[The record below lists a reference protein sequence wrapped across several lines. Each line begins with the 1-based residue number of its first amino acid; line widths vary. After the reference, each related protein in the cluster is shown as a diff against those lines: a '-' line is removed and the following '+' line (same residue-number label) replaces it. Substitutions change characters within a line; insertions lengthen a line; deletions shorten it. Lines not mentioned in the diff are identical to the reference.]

1 MADEKT
7 AEHASV
13 TGGASRTNGFLFA
26 DLRDYTR
33 YVESHGDRA
42 AVVLLELYR
51 VVVRAVVAE
60 FGGAEIKTEG
70 DSFYVVFPSASTAV
84 QCGLAILAA
93 AAQKSRDGVEIR
105 VGIGVHAGET
115 VQTVEG
121 YVGSAVNV
129 AARVCSQARAG
140 ELLVTDTVRALT
152 RTHIPVR
159 FTDRR
164 ARRLKGVAEAVV
176 MYRAETLPA
185 GGEAA
190 LPQGRG
196 ILGRLARPSGLPLA
210 IRVTV
215 LLAGLLIGGAASGYL
230 IIAIQ
235 RPASS
240 VSPTPSAS
248 VPVANVFPN
257 VAETDLLAQVPSEI
271 RDACVRASEEEALIG
286 AIASVRCDLGLA
298 AEADAAWYDRFE
310 SLQGLANALSL
321 VIDRERLQ
329 RGDCGP
335 EVSRAQGNWQVGS
348 THSGR
353 LLCYQADGSTW
364 ITWSYD
370 AERIVARAERA
381 GDTPGDW
388 LGLYDW
394 WTQIRLFLRS

>member
-1 MADEKT
+1 MADER
-7 AEHASV
+7 AADHASV
-13 TGGASRTNGFLFA
+13 TVGASRTNGFLFA

-93 AAQKSRDGVEIR
+93 AAQKSRDGVQIR

-164 ARRLKGVAEAVV
+164 ARRLKGIAEAVV
-176 MYRAETLPA
+176 MYRAEPLPV

-190 LPQGRG
+190 VAQGRRG
-196 ILGRLARPSGLPLA
+196 IIDRLSRPAGLPLP
-210 IRVTV
+210 VTV
-215 LLAGLLIGGAASGYL
+215 LLAALLIGGAASGYL
-230 IIAIQ
+230 IIAAQ
-235 RPASS
+235 QPASS
-240 VSPTPSAS
+240 PSPTPAAS
-248 VPVANVFPN
+248 DPVVNTSPN
-257 VAETDLLAQVPSEI
+257 SGETDLLAQVPSEI
-271 RDACVRASEEEALIG
+271 RGACVRASAEDALIG

-298 AEADAAWYDRFE
+298 AEADTVWYDRFE

-329 RGDCGP
+329 RGDCAS

-353 LLCYQADGSTW
+353 LLCYQAEGSTW

-388 LGLYDW
+388 LGLYKW

>member
-1 MADEKT
+1 MADEEI
-7 AEHASV
+7 ADPASAAI
-13 TGGASRTNGFLFA
+13 GASRTNGFLFS
-26 DLRDYTR
+26 DLRGYTH
-33 YVESHGDRA
+33 YVESHGDSA
-42 AVVLLELYR
+42 AVVLLEIYR
-51 VVVRAVVAE
+51 ALVRAVVAE

-93 AAQKSRDGVEIR
+93 AAQKSRDGVQIH

-129 AARVCSQARAG
+129 AARVCSQAHAG

-164 ARRLKGVAEAVV
+164 ARRLKGIAEAVV
-176 MYRAETLPA
+176 MYRAEAVPV
-185 GGEAA
+185 GGDAA
-190 LPQGRG
+190 VAQGR
-196 ILGRLARPSGLPLA
+196 RGLIPLP
-210 IRVTV
+210 VMV
-215 LLAGLLIGGAASGYL
+215 LLAVLLVGGAASGYL
-230 IIAIQ
+230 LLATQ
-235 RPASS
+235 RPSS
-240 VSPTPSAS
+240 SASPTPSAS
-248 VPVANVFPN
+248 EPVVNTFPN
-257 VAETDLLAQVPSEI
+257 AEETDLLGQVPSEI
-271 RDACVRASEEEALIG
+271 RDACARANEAEALIE

-298 AEADAAWYDRFE
+298 AEADTAWYDRFE

-335 EVSRAQGNWQVGS
+335 EVPRAQGNWQAGS

-353 LLCYQADGSTW
+353 KLCYQADGSTW
-364 ITWSYD
+364 IVWSYD
-370 AERIVARAERA
+370 AERIVARAERS
-381 GDTPGDW
+381 GDTQGDW